1 MLVARLMYANDQ
13 ANRIKCKSKPWSC
26 CPFGICPP
34 WASPKSVIG
43 QGCRGI
49 PKTQSGAGIDFLYGV
64 STAMK
69 TVSLVDTL
77 MVVPQQ
83 TKAIATQEYTVAE
96 QARVDKQSIIDQAHA
111 AEMRE
116 RLIKYAQWGGVALAG
131 VLVASVVVRA
141 VRPSRS
147 TSPQVRA

>member
-1 MLVARLMYANDQ
+1 
-13 ANRIKCKSKPWSC
+13 
-26 CPFGICPP
+26 
-34 WASPKSVIG
+34 
-43 QGCRGI
+43 
-49 PKTQSGAGIDFLYGV
+49 
-64 STAMK
+64 MK